1 MQLEQTDNFKVIDLG
16 ITEEYVY
23 DIEVED
29 NHNFF
34 GNNICVHNSIYI
46 NLADVIE
53 KCKPKDPHAFLIKFG
68 KEALEPVIKNAY
80 NNLARK
86 TNVYKNTMVMKVEK
100 ISSVAIFTAKKRY
113 ILNVLSSEGVQYAEP
128 KIVMKGIEAIKS
140 STPKICREEFKRI
153 FKILVTQ
160 TEKDIQAEVAKFRAE
175 FDVYDVEK
183 MAFPRG
189 VSDITKWTQR
199 SKKNEN
205 TVPYKS
211 GTPINSRASI
221 MYNHMLKKLGLTQ
234 QYHLIK
240 GGDKIKYIYLKKGNP
255 TGENVIAFIDHL
267 PQEFDLHRWV
277 DRDLLFEKTFLDPL
291 QLVLDAVH
299 WKAEATSSLEDFF
312 G

>member
-1 MQLEQTDNFKVIDLG
+1 
-16 ITEEYVY
+16 
-23 DIEVED
+23 
-29 NHNFF
+29 
-34 GNNICVHNSIYI
+34 
-46 NLADVIE
+46 
-53 KCKPKDPHAFLIKFG
+53 
-68 KEALEPVIKNAY
+68 
-80 NNLARK
+80 
-86 TNVYKNTMVMKVEK
+86 
-100 ISSVAIFTAKKRY
+100 
-113 ILNVLSSEGVQYAEP
+113 
-128 KIVMKGIEAIKS
+128 
-140 STPKICREEFKRI
+140 
-153 FKILVTQ
+153 
-160 TEKDIQAEVAKFRAE
+160 
-175 FDVYDVEK
+175 
-183 MAFPRG
+183 
-189 VSDITKWTQR
+189 VSDIAKWTQR

-221 MYNHMLKKLGLTQ
+221 MYNHLLKKLGLTQ

-312 G
+312 S